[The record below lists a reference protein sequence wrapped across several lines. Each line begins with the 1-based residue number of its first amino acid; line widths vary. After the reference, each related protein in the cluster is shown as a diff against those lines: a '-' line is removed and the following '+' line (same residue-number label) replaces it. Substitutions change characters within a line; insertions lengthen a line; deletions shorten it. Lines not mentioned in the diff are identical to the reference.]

1 MLKATL
7 AFLVTLVLAVGGG
20 AASLAYVLNDT
31 VGAGAVTFGPWT
43 AFRSIGAADADPY
56 SRARISR
63 EGILAL
69 GEGEGLAFVAERDSG
84 GERLRFDCDYRI
96 EGVLP
101 QARFWTMFTEH
112 VGNQDTANL
121 PPAGAIQSRRV
132 IREPDNNVVVTVGPK
147 AAPGNWLQTQGSGA
161 MRIVTTMYD
170 FSLATQVEATDA
182 LMPKITQVGCNA

>member
-7 AFLVTLVLAVGGG
+7 SFLTTFVLAVGGG

-56 SRARISR
+56 SHARISR

-69 GEGEGLAFVAERDSG
+69 GEGEGLAFVAETDSS
-84 GERLRFDCDYRI
+84 GERLRFDCTYRV
-96 EGVLP
+96 EGTFP
-101 QARFWTMFTEH
+101 QARFWTMFAEAA
-112 VGNQDTANL
+112 GNGGQSA
-121 PPAGAIQSRRV
+121 AQSGAIQSQAVSRQ
-132 IREPDNNVVVTVGPK
+132 PDNSVVVTVGSK
-147 AAPGNWLQTQGSGA
+147 AAAGNWLSVKGDGA

-170 FSLATQVEATDA
+170 FSLATQVEAADL
-182 LMPKITQVGCNA
+182 LMPRIVQAGCNA